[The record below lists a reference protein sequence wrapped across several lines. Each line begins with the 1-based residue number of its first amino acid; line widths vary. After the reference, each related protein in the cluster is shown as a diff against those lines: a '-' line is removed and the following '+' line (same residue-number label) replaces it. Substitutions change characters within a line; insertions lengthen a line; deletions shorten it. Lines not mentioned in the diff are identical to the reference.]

1 MKFLFGNIINEFIL
15 NSVAFRSGENLSKL
29 SIHQEDV
36 GQLRIVKENL
46 KVVQNL
52 FKGEF
57 LTNGV
62 YFITNTTHDIY
73 FYKFGFENNIRKV
86 SLEKNFVDSSMHDQ
100 HVLIMQDF
108 QVSILNLCTDEIKVK
123 SESQVQ
129 QLSVSSNSYVVA
141 ILDAKRTVSL
151 YTWKGKILP

>member
-15 NSVAFRSGENLSKL
+15 NTLAFRSGENLSKL
-29 SIHQEDV
+29 SNCQEEG
-36 GQLRIVKENL
+36 GQLRIVKDDL
-46 KVVQNL
+46 KDVQNL

-62 YFITNTTHDIY
+62 YFITKTTHDIY

-86 SLEKNFVDSSMHDQ
+86 SLEKNFVDLSMHDQ
-100 HVLIMQDF
+100 HVCILQDF

-141 ILDAKRTVSL
+141 ILDAKGTVSL

>member
-15 NSVAFRSGENLSKL
+15 NTLAFRSGENLSKL
-29 SIHQEDV
+29 SICQEEG
-36 GQLRIVKENL
+36 GQLRIVKDDL
-46 KVVQNL
+46 KDVQNL

-62 YFITNTTHDIY
+62 YFITKTTHDIY

-86 SLEKNFVDSSMHDQ
+86 SLEKNFVGLSMHDQ